1 MPGLILCLAL
11 ATTAA
16 AAAPTPASAP
26 RTLDGKAMILIGKG
40 TREKNGAALYDIS
53 FYVAEKEAKRAFPAL
68 VMRAGGR
75 DKARLL
81 RGDHAPAFLVWG
93 HFPKLAVLKFA
104 RDVPAAELRAD
115 LTAAFDSSLQGAD
128 DFLAALDDAKAGEE
142 WLLST
147 LEDGEVTLTIHGEP
161 HPGPASPKVARA
173 IWSIWLG
180 EHPLSTDLRRAL
192 IEHVDVLG
200 AK

>member
-1 MPGLILCLAL
+1 MVGFYLCIAL
-11 ATTAA
+11 ASA
-16 AAAPTPASAP
+16 AAAPAP
-26 RTLDGKAMILIGKG
+26 RTLDGKAMILIGSG
-40 TREKNGAALYDIS
+40 TRAKDGAALYDIT
-53 FYVAEKEAKRAFPAL
+53 FYVGEKEAKRAFPAL

-75 DKARLL
+75 DKARLV

-104 RDVPAAELRAD
+104 RDVKADELRAD
-115 LTAAFDSSLQGAD
+115 LTTAFDDTLAGAK
-128 DFLAALDDAKAGEE
+128 DFLDALDDAKAGDE

-147 LEDGEVTLTIHGEP
+147 LDDGEVTVTIHGEP